1 MMVSGRNG
9 IMARM
14 MRAGWWVAIGAV
26 LLVALLTQPA
36 GAAQDETVNA
46 FVVWQ
51 GAGQA
56 MRTGADETSFIATI
70 GGTVYIMTDQGPVDA
85 GQMIC
90 PAMLHI
96 NGKDRSQSATGSCA
110 ITARDGAQVFADLKC
125 TGVFLVGCSGDFT
138 LTGGTTHFAGIT
150 GGGRFTMRSNTR
162 QITGAT
168 DKTVN
173 ATASG
178 ILFWPALHYKIP

>member
-1 MMVSGRNG
+1 
-9 IMARM
+9 MARTI
-14 MRAGWWVAIGAV
+14 RARCLVAIGA
-26 LLVALLTQPA
+26 LLFAALMQQPA
-36 GAAQDETVNA
+36 EAAQDETVNA

-70 GGTVYIMTDQGPVDA
+70 SGTVYIMTDQGPVDA

-90 PAMLHI
+90 PTMLHI

-125 TGVFLVGCSGDFT
+125 TGVFLVGCSGEFT

-150 GGGRFTMRSNTR
+150 GGGHFTMRSNTR
-162 QITGAT
+162 QIVGAT

-173 ATASG
+173 AAATG
-178 ILFWPALHYKIP
+178 IMFWPALHYKIP

>member
-1 MMVSGRNG
+1 
-9 IMARM
+9 MARTI
-14 MRAGWWVAIGAV
+14 RACCMIAIGA
-26 LLVALLTQPA
+26 LLVVALLPRPA
-36 GAAQDETVNA
+36 AAAQDETVNA
-46 FVVWQ
+46 FVAWQ
-51 GAGQA
+51 AGGQA
-56 MRTGADETSFIATI
+56 MRTGADETTFIATI
-70 GGTVYIMTDQGPVDA
+70 MGTVYIMTDEGPVDA

-90 PAMLHI
+90 PMLLHI

-138 LTGGTTHFAGIT
+138 VTGGTTHFAGIS

-162 QITGAT
+162 QMVGAT

-178 ILFWPALHYKIP
+178 IMFWPALHYKIP